1 MATARKSVMQIV
13 GDRAQLRTIP
23 ALLSLLFAL
32 SSLFQFGGLAA
43 PKFLWLNYTMTPLH
57 ATAVSAAAYFVAF
70 MSSETR
76 QWENYAKGE
85 QALIAISGGVI
96 LGQQFVPIVSN
107 TISSAGAAGGIFAWM
122 LSLIGWG
129 VAIR

>member
-1 MATARKSVMQIV
+1 MAMAHKSVMQIV

-23 ALLSLLFAL
+23 ALLSLLFAM
-32 SSLFQFGGLAA
+32 SALFQFGGLAA
-43 PKFLWLNYTMTPLH
+43 PQFLWLDYTMTTLH
-57 ATAVSAAAYFVAF
+57 ATGISAVSYLVAF

-76 QWENYAKGE
+76 QWQNYAKGE
-85 QALIAISGGVI
+85 QILIFLSGAVI
-96 LGQQFVPIVSN
+96 VGQQFVPVVSN
-107 TISSAGAAGGIFAWM
+107 TISSAGIAGGIFAWL